1 MKGWYKT
8 MTLQEILKAKGLS
21 DEDIQSVIGEMKQ
34 NKIFTASEEN
44 LDIRYGKL
52 KGDFDA
58 LTKEHGESTSL
69 IEQLKKDNAGN
80 EGLQQKITDYEKTVA
95 DLTKENEQLK
105 VDSALK
111 IALLEAKVTDVDYLT
126 FKIKEKGEVKL
137 GEDGKIKGIDDT
149 IAALKTQFPQHFT
162 SESKKKIEENKLPNG
177 DDGNGDG
184 MTKKELLSKPYTE
197 RQRIYQENPDLFNE
211 IMNSEN

>member
-1 MKGWYKT
+1 

-58 LTKEHGESTSL
+58 LTKQHGESTTL

-95 DLTKENEQLK
+95 DLTAENEQLK
-105 VDSALK
+105 IDSALK
-111 IALLEAKVTDVDYLT
+111 IALLEAKVSDVDYLT

-149 IAALKTQFPQHFT
+149 IAALKTQFPQHFE
-162 SESKKKIEENKLPNG
+162 SESKKKIDENKLPG
-177 DDGNGDG
+177 SDDKHDG
-184 MTKKELLSKPYTE
+184 LTKKDILSKPYAE
-197 RQRIYQENPDLFNE
+197 RLKIYQENPELFNE
-211 IMNSEN
+211 TMNS

>member
-1 MKGWYKT
+1 

-58 LTKEHGESTSL
+58 LTKQHGESTTL

-95 DLTKENEQLK
+95 DLTAENEQLK

>member
-1 MKGWYKT
+1 
-8 MTLQEILKAKGLS
+8 MTLQEILKAKGL
-21 DEDIQSVIGEMKQ
+21 DDKAIEETIGEMKQ

-52 KGDFDA
+52 KGDYDA
-58 LTKEHGESTSL
+58 LTKQHGESTNL

-80 EGLQQKITDYEKTVA
+80 AGLQQKITDYEKNIA
-95 DLTKENEQLK
+95 DLTAENEQLK
-105 VDSALK
+105 IDSALK
-111 IALLEAKVTDVDYLT
+111 IALLEAKVSDVDYLT

-137 GEDGKIKGIDDT
+137 GDDGKIKGIDDT

-162 SESKKKIEENKLPNG
+162 SESKKKITEHKLLES

>member
-1 MKGWYKT
+1 
-8 MTLQEILKAKGLS
+8 MTLREILKAKGLS

-58 LTKEHGESTSL
+58 LTKQHGESTTL

-95 DLTKENEQLK
+95 DLTAENEQLK
-105 VDSALK
+105 IDSALK
-111 IALLEAKVTDVDYLT
+111 IALLEAKVSDVDYLT

-149 IAALKTQFPQHFT
+149 IAALKTQFPQHFE
-162 SESKKKIEENKLPNG
+162 SESKKKIDENKLPG
-177 DDGNGDG
+177 SDDKGDG
-184 MTKKELLSKPYTE
+184 LTKKDILSKPYAE
-197 RQRIYQENPDLFNE
+197 RLKIFQENPELFKE
-211 IMNSEN
+211 TMNS